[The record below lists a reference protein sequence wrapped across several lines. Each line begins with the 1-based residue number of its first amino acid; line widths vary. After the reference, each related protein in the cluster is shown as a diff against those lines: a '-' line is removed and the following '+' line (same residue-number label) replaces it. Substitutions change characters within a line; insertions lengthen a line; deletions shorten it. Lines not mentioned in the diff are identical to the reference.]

1 MLEIILGIIIFTLI
15 VIALVFG
22 IIGAKSKLVAEGDV
36 EILINHEKK
45 IHVPVGSKL
54 LGALAENGLFVSSAC
69 GGGGTC
75 GQCKVKIR
83 SGGGEILP
91 TELGHITKREAAQ
104 GERLSCQVSVK
115 HNMDIEVEDE
125 VFGIKKWECTV
136 KSNHNVATF
145 IKELVLELPKGEA
158 INYRAGGFI
167 QIECPPHIAKFT
179 DFDVEKEYRD
189 DWDKYN
195 LWRYVSTVKEPTLR
209 AYSMASYPEEK
220 EIMLNVRIAT
230 PPPRADESVPP
241 GIMSSYIFNLKPG
254 DKCIVSGPYGE
265 FFAKDTDA
273 EMIFVGGGAGMAP
286 MRSHIF
292 DQLRRLK
299 SKRKMTFWYGA
310 RSKREMFYVEDFDML
325 AKENPNFT
333 WHVGL
338 SEPMPED
345 NWKGYTGFIHNV
357 LYENYLKNHPAPEDC
372 EYYLCGPPMM
382 NTSVI
387 KMLLDNG
394 VEPENIM
401 LDDFGG

>member
-1 MLEIILGIIIFTLI
+1 MLEILLGIIIFTAF
-15 VIALVFG
+15 VIALVFV

-36 EILINHEKK
+36 EILINDEKK

-54 LGALAENGLFVSSAC
+54 LTALADNGLFVSSAC

-75 GQCKVKIR
+75 AQCKVVVH

-91 TELGHITKREAAQ
+91 TELTHITKREAAH

-115 HNMDIEVEDE
+115 HNMSIEVEDD
-125 VFGIKKWECTV
+125 VFGVKKWECTV

-145 IKELVLELPKGEA
+145 IKELVLELPAGEE
-158 INYRAGGFI
+158 INYRAGGYI
-167 QIECPPHIAKFT
+167 QIECPPHIAKYS
-179 DFDVEKEYRD
+179 DFDVEERFRE
-189 DWDKYN
+189 DWDKFN
-195 LWRYVSTVKEPTLR
+195 LWRYVSEVKEPALR

-230 PPPRADESVPP
+230 PPPGAPDSVPP
-241 GIMSSYIFNLKPG
+241 GIMSSYIFDLKPG
-254 DKCIVSGPYGE
+254 DKCIISGPYGE
-265 FFAKDTDA
+265 FYARDTDA
-273 EMIFVGGGAGMAP
+273 EMVFVGGGAGMAP

-292 DQLRRLK
+292 DLLRRLK
-299 SKRKMTFWYGA
+299 SKRKITFWYGA

-325 AKENPNFT
+325 ARENDNFE
-333 WHVGL
+333 WHVAL
-338 SEPMPED
+338 SDPLPDD
-345 NWKGYTGFIHNV
+345 NWDGYKGFIHNV
-357 LYENYLKNHPAPEDC
+357 LFNEFIKNHPAPEDC
-372 EYYLCGPPMM
+372 EFYMCGPPIM

>member
-1 MLEIILGIIIFTLI
+1 MLEILLGIIIFTAF
-15 VIALVFG
+15 VIALVFF

-36 EILINHEKK
+36 EILINDEKK

-54 LGALAENGLFVSSAC
+54 LNALADHGLFVSSAC

-75 GQCKVKIR
+75 GQCKVKIN

-91 TELGHITKREAAQ
+91 TELSHITKREAAH

-115 HNMDIEVEDE
+115 HNMNIEVEDE

-136 KSNHNVATF
+136 KSNQNVATF

-167 QIECPPHIAKFT
+167 QIECPPHVAKYS
-179 DFDVEKEYRD
+179 DFAVEERFRD
-189 DWDKYN
+189 EWDKFN
-195 LWRYVSTVKEPTLR
+195 LWRYVSTVKEQTMR

-292 DQLRRLK
+292 DQLRRIK
-299 SKRKMTFWYGA
+299 SKRKMSFWYGA

-325 AKENPNFT
+325 AKENENFV

-338 SEPMPED
+338 SDALPED
-345 NWKGYTGFIHNV
+345 NWTGYTGFIHNV

-382 NTSVI
+382 NSSVI